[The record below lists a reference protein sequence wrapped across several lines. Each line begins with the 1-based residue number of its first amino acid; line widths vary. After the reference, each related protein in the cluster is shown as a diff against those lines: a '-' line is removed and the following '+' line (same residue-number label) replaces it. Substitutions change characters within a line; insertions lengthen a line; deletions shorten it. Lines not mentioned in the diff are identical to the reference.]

1 MKRYIYYIFLLLI
14 TWSCEDYYVPELE
27 KYPDALVVDGIL
39 TDQSDYTTIRLTRSA
54 NFDEPSSFVGEKGA
68 IVTIESD
75 NGESYSTKEISR
87 GFYQTV
93 DQIKTSVGV
102 GYWLKIIT
110 SDGTEY
116 RSNVEKMPSPNPVD
130 SIYLTDTVFRD
141 VDYDFWGDPIV
152 QDYDGITFSVIPHTP
167 DTDDV
172 GFLYKWDALSNYYVV
187 AEEGPMT
194 LNYYCWKV
202 KNSTQIYVYDLSPED
217 DNLVELP
224 LSDIH
229 FLSYHSLGPLPIDS
243 SRFALPIDNLGT
255 SSLYYKLKQ
264 FTITKEG
271 SKFWRSVKSQSE
283 ASGKL
288 FDPIEDQIYG
298 NIYCVSDS
306 SKVVFGYFN
315 AASYSDKVIAV
326 SLGSNKINSS
336 KVVDL
341 IPIPT
346 SDEDCFLGG
355 KPDFW
360 F

>member
-141 VDYDFWGDPIV
+141 VFTMGARPVASMNSIRFASIEGNSETAKKHRYLLKG
-152 QDYDGITFSVIPHTP
+152 
-167 DTDDV
+167 
-172 GFLYKWDALSNYYVV
+172 VV
-187 AEEGPMT
+187 AGIGYRDWET
-194 LNYYCWKV
+194 DRK
-202 KNSTQIYVYDLSPED
+202 STRL
-217 DNLVELP
+217 
-224 LSDIH
+224 
-229 FLSYHSLGPLPIDS
+229 
-243 SRFALPIDNLGT
+243 
-255 SSLYYKLKQ
+255 
-264 FTITKEG
+264 
-271 SKFWRSVKSQSE
+271 
-283 ASGKL
+283 
-288 FDPIEDQIYG
+288 
-298 NIYCVSDS
+298 
-306 SKVVFGYFN
+306 
-315 AASYSDKVIAV
+315 
-326 SLGSNKINSS
+326 NSS
-336 KVVDL
+336 HRSL
-341 IPIPT
+341 SRMP
-346 SDEDCFLGG
+346 SSA
-355 KPDFW
+355 
-360 F
+360 